1 MKLIQETDMF
11 QFMNGNKE
19 AVINNKIK
27 KLITNGMRNVT
38 QEINDSLRTID
49 RAFKDP
55 LTVAMLDSVKM
66 GTIIPFIANDPK
78 ECMPIYMPFIKFA
91 SGNGELKLAV
101 DLTQFSDVKYD
112 EINDMLDVSINT
124 AKLYVLLA
132 ISYIYYNFANKT
144 SVLTPVLTRLTSEV
158 WAKMIVN
165 IFNGELGLG
174 TNRERQDAFTYF
186 CQKFYLCN
194 ILECPPA
201 VYENDAIYSFR
212 EKKKSSFIVEME
224 QIIANKGIDIYESF
238 TTFITT
244 LLNADISG
252 LNQNRAK
259 IKSGQIGLQWFMS
272 KFITRYGVAS
282 GFATVSFP
290 YFMWMLF
297 SANNSAW
304 MFTGDKSIEAISK
317 NEFPKMMNELYRMIR
332 N

>member
-11 QFMNGNKE
+11 QFMNGNKD

-27 KLITNGMRNVT
+27 KLITSGMRNVT
-38 QEINDSLRTID
+38 QEIDYNLRTVE
-49 RAFKDP
+49 RAYKDP
-55 LTVAMLDSVKM
+55 LTIATLDAVKM
-66 GTIIPFIANDPK
+66 GTIIPFIAIDPK

-91 SGNGELKLAV
+91 AGDGKLRMAV
-101 DLTQFSDVKYD
+101 DLTQFSSVKYD
-112 EINDMLDVSINT
+112 EINDMLDVKIDNV
-124 AKLYVLLA
+124 KLYILLVVA
-132 ISYIYYNFANKT
+132 YIYFEFANKT
-144 SVLTPVLTRLTSEV
+144 SVLTPTLNKLTSDV

-174 TNRERQDAFTYF
+174 TNRERQEAFIYF

-201 VYENDAIYSFR
+201 IYENDAIYSFR
-212 EKKKSSFIVEME
+212 NKKKSSFVIEME
-224 QIIANKGIDIYESF
+224 ELINNKGINMYENF

-244 LLNADISG
+244 LLNADITG

-259 IKSGQIGLQWFMS
+259 IKSGQVGMQWFMS

-282 GFATVSFP
+282 GFAVASFP

-297 SANNSAW
+297 SANCSGW

-317 NEFPKMMNELYRMIR
+317 NEFPKIMNEFYRMIR